1 MIWDHK
7 ADRIISPSLH
17 LADNGHQTF
26 SLSDPT
32 SVSVFSLFSPILALE
47 KGNVNPSLLQGLAVS
62 VALDSLP
69 TDVKQRPFLIPS
81 LSTSHNKHILA
92 GPRKEDD
99 QRSKG
104 FLCAGL
110 AKSEPDC

>member
-1 MIWDHK
+1 MT
-7 ADRIISPSLH
+7 
-17 LADNGHQTF
+17 DNGHQTF

-32 SVSVFSLFSPILALE
+32 SIHAFSLFIPILVLE
-47 KGNVNPSLLQGLAVS
+47 IESVNPSLLQGLDVS
-62 VALDSLP
+62 VALHSLP
-69 TDVKQRPFLIPS
+69 TDVEQRLSLIPT
-81 LSTSHNKHILA
+81 LSTSRNKHLLA